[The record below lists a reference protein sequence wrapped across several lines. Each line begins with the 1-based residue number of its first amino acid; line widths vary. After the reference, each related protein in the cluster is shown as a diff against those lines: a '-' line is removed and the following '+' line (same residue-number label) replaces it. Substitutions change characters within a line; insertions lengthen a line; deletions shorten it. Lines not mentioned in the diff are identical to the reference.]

1 MIYVPET
8 DYVGTEA
15 AVRNYDPSFGFI
27 AKEAF
32 RLGLR
37 DTTISLSIS
46 MDLMKEAEKEGKITK
61 EEYEQSK
68 FFDPEIK
75 YDDSFTVAKARLL
88 KERMDQERLYEY
100 YLQQMSG
107 SDYVAGFLGLI
118 GGSIPDP
125 INFIPMLGAMSKPA
139 RALEYAGVTSRVARR
154 GMLGAADAAIAS
166 TLVSPL
172 LMAERGTYQQKYD
185 VQDALIDIGLATGIG
200 FGFGSLLGR
209 IKADDSFPGTPVT
222 RESVKQYA
230 PELSNQIDT
239 MLPEDQ
245 LYANRMMQIID
256 GVPPEMRARAVSKA
270 ITQSS
275 LGEPINVNAEIQPVI
290 KYPDDWL
297 EPETNYIKNR
307 LKELSEQTELTPAEI
322 IEFKEETARL
332 KQLNERASS
341 DLMDPDYTV
350 ARTEDPIP
358 LVDEVI
364 EAVEKQSDAELDS
377 GIRELEAQN
386 LLKEEDA
393 RALARDEDLTTEQ
406 SNREIEQY
414 NGNLIFCLMR
424 NG

>member
-8 DYVGTEA
+8 DYVGTET
-15 AVRNYDPSFGFI
+15 AVQNYDPSFGFL

-37 DTTISLSIS
+37 DTTISLAASLEA
-46 MDLMKEAEKEGKITK
+46 MTEAEKEGKISR
-61 EEYEQSK
+61 EEYEQSQ
-68 FFDPEIK
+68 FFDPDIK
-75 YDDSFTVAKARLL
+75 YDDSFTYAKARLL
-88 KERMDQERLYEY
+88 KERMEQERLYDY

-107 SDYVAGFLGLI
+107 LDYVAGFTGLI

-209 IKADDSFPGTPVT
+209 IKPDDSFPPRATTV
-222 RESVKQYA
+222 EDVKTYA
-230 PELSNQIDT
+230 PELSDQLDN
-239 MLPEDQ
+239 MLPEDR
-245 LYANRMMQIID
+245 LYANRMMD
-256 GVPPEMRARAVSKA
+256 FVEGVSPDMRARATYKA
-270 ITQSS
+270 MSQV
-275 LGEPINVNAEIQPVI
+275 GRNEPINVNAEMQPVLSQSDVQKARI
-290 KYPDDWL
+290 TGAFYNESPTRRFTEDAVQVA
-297 EPETNYIKNR
+297 ETEVQPSKKI
-307 LKELSEQTELTPAEI
+307 
-322 IEFKEETARL
+322 
-332 KQLNERASS
+332 
-341 DLMDPDYTV
+341 DPDYTV

-358 LVDEVI
+358 LVDDLI
-364 EAVEKQSDAELDS
+364 EAVEKQSDEELDT
-377 GIRELEAQN
+377 GIRELETQN
-386 LLKEEDA
+386 LLPEEDA
-393 RALARDEDLTTEQ
+393 RELVRLEDLTTPEAQ
-406 SNREIEQY
+406 REVEEY
-414 NGNLIFCLMR
+414 YGNLAYCVMR

>member
-37 DTTISLSIS
+37 DTTWSLASS
-46 MDLMKEAEKEGKITK
+46 LGAMSEAEKEGKITK

-68 FFDPEIK
+68 FFDPDIK

-125 INFIPMLGAMSKPA
+125 INFIPMLGSMSKPA

-239 MLPEDQ
+239 MLPEDR
-245 LYANRMMQIID
+245 LYANRMMD
-256 GVPPEMRARAVSKA
+256 FVEGVSPDMRARAIYKA
-270 ITQSS
+270 MVQVGTDR
-275 LGEPINVNAEIQPVI
+275 PVNVNAEMQPVLSQTDVQRARI
-290 KYPDDWL
+290 TSAFYDESPTRRFTDDAI
-297 EPETNYIKNR
+297 TVT
-307 LKELSEQTELTPAEI
+307 EQEVTPTQRI
-322 IEFKEETARL
+322 
-332 KQLNERASS
+332 
-341 DLMDPDYTV
+341 DPDYTV

-358 LVDEVI
+358 LVDDVI
-364 EAVEKQSDAELDS
+364 EAVEKQSDEELDS
-377 GIRELEAQN
+377 GIRELETQN
-386 LLKEEDA
+386 LLKDDDA
-393 RALARDEDLTTEQ
+393 KELARLEDLTTEQ
-406 SNREIEQY
+406 ANREIEEY
-414 NGNLIFCLMR
+414 YANVSYCVMR

>member
-15 AVRNYDPSFGFI
+15 AVQNYDPSFGFL

-37 DTTISLSIS
+37 DTTISLAASLEA
-46 MDLMKEAEKEGKITK
+46 MTEAEKEGKISR

-68 FFDPEIK
+68 FFDPDIK
-75 YDDSFTVAKARLL
+75 YDDSFTYAKARLL
-88 KERMDQERLYEY
+88 KERAEQERLYDY

-107 SDYVAGFLGLI
+107 MDYVAGFTGLI

-139 RALEYAGVTSRVARR
+139 RAREYAGVTSRVARR

-209 IKADDSFPGTPVT
+209 IKPDDSFPGTQVT
-222 RESVKQYA
+222 REAVKEYA
-230 PELSNQIDT
+230 PELSNQLDN
-239 MLPEDQ
+239 MLPEDR
-245 LYANRMMQIID
+245 LYANRMMD
-256 GVPPEMRARAVSKA
+256 FVEGVSPDMRARAIYKA
-270 ITQSS
+270 MSQ
-275 LGEPINVNAEIQPVI
+275 LGREEPINVNAEMQPV
-290 KYPDDWL
+290 
-297 EPETNYIKNR
+297 
-307 LKELSEQTELTPAEI
+307 LSQRDVQKARITAAYYNESPTRRFTEDAVQVAEV
-322 IEFKEETARL
+322 EAQPSKTME
-332 KQLNERASS
+332 
-341 DLMDPDYTV
+341 PDYSV
-350 ARTEDPIP
+350 VRTEDPVP
-358 LVDEVI
+358 LVDDII
-364 EAVEKQSDAELDS
+364 EAVEKQTDDELDT
-377 GIRELEAQN
+377 GIRELETQN
-386 LLKEEDA
+386 LLPDEDA
-393 RALARDEDLTTEQ
+393 RELVRLEDLTTPEAQ
-406 SNREIEQY
+406 REIEEY
-414 NGNLIFCLMR
+414 YGNLAYCVMR

>member
-37 DTTISLSIS
+37 DTTISLAIS

-209 IKADDSFPGTPVT
+209 IKADDSFPPRAT
-222 RESVKQYA
+222 SVEDVKTYA
-230 PELSNQIDT
+230 PELSNQLDT
-239 MLPEDQ
+239 MVPDDTVLLQDAF
-245 LYANRMMQIID
+245 YTNRMRQIID

-275 LGEPINVNAEIQPVI
+275 LGEPINVNAEMQTVLKIEPSKPLEYGDTVSLNGVEYKVDEIIGDRIVI
-290 KYPDDWL
+290 NGPKGEELYVQYKYP
-297 EPETNYIKNR
+297 
-307 LKELSEQTELTPAEI
+307 
-322 IEFKEETARL
+322 
-332 KQLNERASS
+332 
-341 DLMDPDYTV
+341 DPDYTV

-377 GIRELEAQN
+377 GIRELETQN
-386 LLKEEDA
+386 LLKDDDA
-393 RALARDEDLTTEQ
+393 KELVRLEDLTTEQ
-406 SNREIEQY
+406 ANREIEEY
-414 NGNLIFCLMR
+414 YANVSYCVMR

>member
-37 DTTISLSIS
+37 DTTWSLASS
-46 MDLMKEAEKEGKITK
+46 LGAMSEAEKEGRITK

-139 RALEYAGVTSRVARR
+139 RALEYAGVTSRVASR

-209 IKADDSFPGTPVT
+209 IKADDSFPPRAT
-222 RESVKQYA
+222 SV
-230 PELSNQIDT
+230 
-239 MLPEDQ
+239 ED
-245 LYANRMMQIID
+245 
-256 GVPPEMRARAVSKA
+256 VK
-270 ITQSS
+270 T
-275 LGEPINVNAEIQPVI
+275 
-290 KYPDDWL
+290 
-297 EPETNYIKNR
+297 
-307 LKELSEQTELTPAEI
+307 
-322 IEFKEETARL
+322 
-332 KQLNERASS
+332 
-341 DLMDPDYTV
+341 
-350 ARTEDPIP
+350 
-358 LVDEVI
+358 
-364 EAVEKQSDAELDS
+364 
-377 GIRELEAQN
+377 
-386 LLKEEDA
+386 
-393 RALARDEDLTTEQ
+393 
-406 SNREIEQY
+406 
-414 NGNLIFCLMR
+414 
-424 NG
+424 

>member
-15 AVRNYDPSFGFI
+15 AVRNYDPSFGFL

-37 DTTISLSIS
+37 DTTISLAIS

-125 INFIPMLGAMSKPA
+125 INFIPMLGSMSKPA

-239 MLPEDQ
+239 MLPEDR
-245 LYANRMMQIID
+245 LYANRMMD
-256 GVPPEMRARAVSKA
+256 FVEGVSPDMRARAIYKA
-270 ITQSS
+270 MVQVGTDR
-275 LGEPINVNAEIQPVI
+275 PVNVNAEMQPVLSQTDVQRARI
-290 KYPDDWL
+290 TSAFYDESPTRRFTDDAIAV
-297 EPETNYIKNR
+297 T
-307 LKELSEQTELTPAEI
+307 EQEVTPTQRI
-322 IEFKEETARL
+322 
-332 KQLNERASS
+332 
-341 DLMDPDYTV
+341 DPDYTV

-358 LVDEVI
+358 LVDDVI
-364 EAVEKQSDAELDS
+364 EAVEKQSDEELDS

-386 LLKEEDA
+386 LLKDDDA
-393 RALARDEDLTTEQ
+393 KELVRLEDLTTEQ
-406 SNREIEQY
+406 ANREIEEY
-414 NGNLIFCLMR
+414 YANVSYCVMR